1 VSEDRTGR
9 TADPGAELADQ
20 VARLADRLR
29 SLSDVR
35 LGAGL
40 PEGGS
45 RADAARRL
53 AQQLA
58 DAAAELAGEPRR
70 ELPRLDDLVVGDQVA
85 VTGTDLVDALRRAAP
100 GGDDDGQD
108 DEDGGRW
115 RSAAEWAAAAVRE
128 LRDLV

>member
-1 VSEDRTGR
+1 M
-9 TADPGAELADQ
+9 AELADQ

-35 LGAGL
+35 LAAALPGGGAG
-40 PEGGS
+40 PT
-45 RADAARRL
+45 RPTPL

-70 ELPRLDDLVVGDQVA
+70 AVPRLDDLVVGDQVA
-85 VTGTDLVDALRRAAP
+85 VTGTDLVDALAGQRQGADDAGRRA
-100 GGDDDGQD
+100 
-108 DEDGGRW
+108 RLL
-115 RSAAEWAAAAVRE
+115 RMTAEWAIAAVRG